1 MELKTNEEL
10 IESLAKEKAELRK
23 LLIVRGQICTKIIN
37 NKCDAGMNILARR
50 ELGIIT
56 EYCRMLEDLEE
67 YNQRKEE
74 AESRIKTN
82 EELIESL
89 EKEKAELQGKID
101 RLGPFIREQSVQT
114 GDIPQNHL
122 MLLWR
127 QFYVMQE
134 YADILS
140 KRIEDA
146 KARV

>member
-10 IESLAKEKAELRK
+10 IESL
-23 LLIVRGQICTKIIN
+23 T
-37 NKCDAGMNILARR
+37 
-50 ELGIIT
+50 
-56 EYCRMLEDLEE
+56 
-67 YNQRKEE
+67 
-74 AESRIKTN
+74 
-82 EELIESL
+82 
-89 EKEKAELQGKID
+89 KEKAELQGKID

-114 GDIPQNHL
+114 GDLPQNHL

-146 KARV
+146 KAMV